1 MNNHEFHTIGIE
13 SSLDWQRIRKLLR
26 IGLVASVAH
35 LAADMLLGW
44 GRQDESLSG
53 IMRMFS
59 AYGQLGNG
67 AIYAA
72 AMIGMLSILLEGLS
86 YFGIYRLIVVK
97 SPKYAH
103 HYRTGIF
110 GYLMFCPFG
119 FHVMV
124 CLIIYLYRNGG
135 GEFLD
140 TVIRYYF
147 MPGFILF
154 WIFFAILAVTQIIA
168 FSKRATPYP
177 AWCWIFSIP
186 VGMLAAKAVNVCGNL
201 PIVNAIDCA
210 WISIGNIWMFL
221 GLLLSMKQAAD
232 GM

>member
-1 MNNHEFHTIGIE
+1 MNNHGFHTIGIE

-26 IGLVASVAH
+26 IGLVASVTH

-53 IMRMFS
+53 MMRMFS

-97 SPKYAH
+97 SQKYA
-103 HYRTGIF
+103 
-110 GYLMFCPFG
+110 
-119 FHVMV
+119 
-124 CLIIYLYRNGG
+124 
-135 GEFLD
+135 
-140 TVIRYYF
+140 
-147 MPGFILF
+147 
-154 WIFFAILAVTQIIA
+154 
-168 FSKRATPYP
+168 PYP
-177 AWCWIFSIP
+177 AWCWIFSVP